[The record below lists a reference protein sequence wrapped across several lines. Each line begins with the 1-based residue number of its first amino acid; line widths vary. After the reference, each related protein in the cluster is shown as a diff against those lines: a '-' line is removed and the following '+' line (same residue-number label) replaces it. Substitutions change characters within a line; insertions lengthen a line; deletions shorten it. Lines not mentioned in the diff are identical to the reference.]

1 MYIKKYDFN
10 YSRRVF
16 MEKMSRGVMG
26 AGVLTSL
33 WPLIAESGDI
43 SRAYPEEL
51 QSLDA
56 YTKGKVREGD
66 EITADNV
73 EHVKDLLAPI
83 TYQEV
88 SQMGRRIKVVP
99 QTTDITELYPHDFL
113 EATLK
118 NSGNATLDKVG
129 NVRTKTDGSP
139 WVGGMPFP
147 DPKTGLEAFS
157 NLGIT
162 AGRHNETQYAAKDW
176 DLNPSG
182 NVEYE
187 YELAA
192 CEKNAVAR
200 VADPDGPY
208 WRGHEDK
215 LRYTGVWFVSPQ
227 DVSGTSFLNTI
238 HYDQRKFPDL
248 VGYIPAFKR
257 VRRFPTNQRFEPLV
271 PGITVFLSDFW
282 AAGDP
287 MLTWGNYRIIGRGPF
302 LGAQSQNWRG
312 DQKNWLPPVHGG
324 PKGITFWDTAYEF
337 CPEVLVIEAEPT
349 GYPRAPVGKKRVWLD
364 LRNMAYISYM
374 TFDRNGDIWK
384 SFEAGF
390 SRYQQGDLMFADR
403 NGKPVWG
410 PTYVHSHDVQS
421 GRMSRIA
428 IAEKLSNGYRS
439 VNDQPGV
446 YDKYLTAQAIRRL
459 GI

>member
-1 MYIKKYDFN
+1 MHIRKYDFD
-10 YSRRVF
+10 YSRRYF
-16 MEKMSRGVMG
+16 IDKMTKGSVG

-33 WPLIAESGDI
+33 WPLIGKSGDI
-43 SRAYPEEL
+43 TKAYPEEL
-51 QSLDA
+51 QSLSA
-56 YTKGKVREGD
+56 YTKGKVNEG
-66 EITADNV
+66 EYITADNV

-99 QTTDITELYPHDFL
+99 QTTDITKLHPHDFL

-118 NSGNATLDKVG
+118 NQGKALLDDVG
-129 NVRTKTDGSP
+129 NVVTKGDGKP
-139 WVGGMPFP
+139 WVGGIPFL
-147 DPKTGLEAFS
+147 DPQNGLEAFS

-162 AGRHNETQYAAKDW
+162 ASHHDTTQLAARDW
-176 DLNPSG
+176 DLNPEG
-182 NVEYE
+182 EVEYE

-192 CEKNAVAR
+192 CEKTAVGR
-200 VADPDGPY
+200 VSDPEGPY
-208 WRGHEDK
+208 WSGHEDK

-238 HYDQRKFPDL
+238 DYDQRKFPTL

-287 MLTWGNYRIIGRGPF
+287 MLTWGNYKIIGRGPF
-302 LGAQSQNWRG
+302 LGAQSQNWHG
-312 DQKNWLPPVHGG
+312 DQKNWIPPTHGG
-324 PKGITFWDTAYEF
+324 PKGSTFWDTAYEF
-337 CPEVLVIEAEPT
+337 CPEVLVVEAEPT
-349 GYPRAPVGKKRVWLD
+349 GYPRAPVGKKRVWID

-374 TFDRNGDIWK
+374 TFDRKGDIWK

-390 SRYQQGDLMFADR
+390 SQYKKDDLMLPDHKGR
-403 NGKPVWG
+403 PDWG
-410 PTYVHSHDVQS
+410 ATYVHSHDIQS
-421 GRMSRIA
+421 DRMSRII
-428 IAEKLSNGYRS
+428 IAEQLSNGYKTI
-439 VNDQPGV
+439 NDQPGA
-446 YDKYLTAQAIRRL
+446 YDKYLTPQAIRRL

>member
-1 MYIKKYDFN
+1 MHIKKYDFD
-10 YSRRVF
+10 YSRRYF
-16 MEKMSRGVMG
+16 MDKMAKGTMG

-43 SRAYPEEL
+43 AKAYPEEL
-51 QSLDA
+51 QSLSA
-56 YTKGKVREGD
+56 YTKGKVNEGD
-66 EITADNV
+66 YITADNV
-73 EHVKDLLAPI
+73 EHVKDLLSPI
-83 TYQEV
+83 TYEEV

-99 QTTDITELYPHDFL
+99 QTTDITKMYPHDFL

-118 NSGNATLDKVG
+118 NSGKAGLDDTG
-129 NVRTKTDGSP
+129 NVVLKADGKP
-139 WVGGMPFP
+139 WIGGIPFP
-147 DPKTGLEAFS
+147 DPQSGFEAFS
-157 NLGIT
+157 NLGLT
-162 AGRHNETQYAAKDW
+162 AGRHDETQYAAKDW
-176 DLNPSG
+176 DLG
-182 NVEYE
+182 ADGEVEYE

-192 CEKNAVAR
+192 CEKTAMGR
-200 VADPDGPY
+200 VSDPDGPY
-208 WRGHEDK
+208 WQGHEDK

-238 HYDQRKFPDL
+238 LYDQTKFPNL

-287 MLTWGNYRIIGRGPF
+287 LLTWGNYKIVGRGPF
-302 LGAQSQNWRG
+302 LGAQSGNWNG
-312 DQKNWLPPVHGG
+312 DQKDWIPPTHGG
-324 PKGITFWDTAYEF
+324 PKDQTFWDTSFEF

-349 GYPRAPVGKKRVWLD
+349 GYPRAPVSKKRVWLD
-364 LRNMAYISYM
+364 MRNMAYISYM
-374 TFDRNGDIWK
+374 TFDRKGGIWK

-390 SRYQQGDLMFADR
+390 SQYTKGDLSFSDR
-403 NGKPVWG
+403 GGRPVWG
-410 PTYVHSHDVQS
+410 PTWVHSHDVQS
-421 GRMSRIA
+421 GRMSRLA
-428 IAEKLSNGYRS
+428 IAEQLSNGYKS
-439 VNDQPGV
+439 INDQPGV